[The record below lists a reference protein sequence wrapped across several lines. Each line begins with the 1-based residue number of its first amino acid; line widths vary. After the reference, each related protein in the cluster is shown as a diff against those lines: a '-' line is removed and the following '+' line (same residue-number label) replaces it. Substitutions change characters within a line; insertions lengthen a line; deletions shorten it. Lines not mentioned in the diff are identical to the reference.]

1 MQNFGRFEAFYFNFF
16 SCISISKNIS
26 LRRKSFYS
34 PIIFMFLHRVQLF
47 LHRVQ
52 SFPVRVQLFP
62 RRKYKISLGE
72 NTFAS

>member
-34 PIIFMFLHRVQLF
+34 PIFFMFPHRELMFPHCVQL
-47 LHRVQ
+47 
-52 SFPVRVQLFP
+52 FPVRVQLFP

-72 NTFAS
+72 NTFAL